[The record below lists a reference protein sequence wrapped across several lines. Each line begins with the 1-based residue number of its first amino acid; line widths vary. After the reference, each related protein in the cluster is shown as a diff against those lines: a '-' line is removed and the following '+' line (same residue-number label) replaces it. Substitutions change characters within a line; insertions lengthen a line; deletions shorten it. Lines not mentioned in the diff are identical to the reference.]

1 MSFNPADAAGQRVRT
16 AFGDGTILAFL
27 EGDDSVGARYRVRF
41 PFGIGFVRA
50 YAIMHGIHVDGTKYV
65 RRDGQM
71 EKEDESTDGNEW
83 GAQGP
88 AKLDKKFKVLFGS
101 DCIYLFLRLY
111 SYLVSLL
118 DEIDSFLRAN
128 PTMVDPTSNYY
139 NPMKSHDEKNDVRL
153 DFAAVM
159 TNLQKVIGRKM
170 SSKDFEAFCRRVSPE
185 IVHKMA
191 ALPKLVEKCAD
202 MMAQTAKEDLLLQ
215 LFDFCNIPAAVSLQ
229 QRFLLFAGRTIFI
242 HQQQLTIQMFPFF
255 SGSCSSTGGMSIP
268 VFGGGIS
275 HSIQFYKWKTLLL
288 VCTRRRGVVNST
300 YWR

>member
-1 MSFNPADAAGQRVRT
+1 
-16 AFGDGTILAFL
+16 L
-27 EGDDSVGARYRVRF
+27 EGDDTVGPRYRVRF

-50 YAIMHGIHVDGTKYV
+50 YAIMHGIHADGTKYV

-71 EKEDESTDGNEW
+71 EKEDESTDGNDW
-83 GAQGP
+83 GGAQGP
-88 AKLDKKFKVLFGS
+88 AKLEKKFKVLFGS

-128 PTMVDPTSNYY
+128 PTMVDPTTNYY

-229 QRFLLFAGRTIFI
+229 QRFLRFDVTEELAYFHSSTTTTDNPNVS
-242 HQQQLTIQMFPFF
+242 LF
-255 SGSCSSTGGMSIP
+255 SGSGSSTGGMSIP

>member
-1 MSFNPADAAGQRVRT
+1 
-16 AFGDGTILAFL
+16 
-27 EGDDSVGARYRVRF
+27 
-41 PFGIGFVRA
+41 
-50 YAIMHGIHVDGTKYV
+50 MHGIHADGTKYV

-71 EKEDESTDGNEW
+71 EKEDESTDDNEW

-101 DCIYLFLRLY
+101 DHIYLFLRLY
-111 SYLVSLL
+111 SFLVSLL
-118 DEIDSFLRAN
+118 DEIGSYLRAN
-128 PTMVDPTSNYY
+128 PTMVDPTTNYY
-139 NPMKSHDEKNDVRL
+139 NPMKSQDEKSEARL

-159 TNLQKVIGRKM
+159 TNLQKVVGRKM

-185 IVHKMA
+185 MVHKMA

-229 QRFLLFAGRTIFI
+229 QQRFAGRTIFI
-242 HQQQLTIQMFPFF
+242 QQQQQLTIQMFPFF
-255 SGSCSSTGGMSIP
+255 SGSGSSTGGVSIP
-268 VFGGGIS
+268 VFRGGIS
-275 HSIQFYKWKTLLL
+275 HSIQFHKWKTVLL